1 MQKNRNFYGTEVGK
15 EKTLVGL
22 EIRVEI
28 KKKKGEGPK
37 LRLNLSV
44 IIKTGWRV
52 DGGNLVTSLAILVAC
67 LTCNIAGVTS
77 KPERFL
83 PLMFSS

>member
-28 KKKKGEGPK
+28 KKKKEEDQ
-37 LRLNLSV
+37 S
-44 IIKTGWRV
+44 W
-52 DGGNLVTSLAILVAC
+52 D
-67 LTCNIAGVTS
+67 
-77 KPERFL
+77 
-83 PLMFSS
+83 